1 MCGIIGYTG
10 KNSAK
15 DIITDGL
22 FALEYRGYDS
32 AGIAIS
38 DGEKIRT
45 LKCGGRVSSLKSEA
59 KNAFLPGDCGIGHT
73 RWATHGKPD
82 KKNAHPHESGAEFLV
97 HNGIIENWAEIKKEL
112 TEEGYSFKSET
123 DTEGAAHLIDREYKK
138 TRDPVA
144 AIYSACRKI
153 RGSYAFAAVFKDLPE
168 EIYAIRKDSPLII
181 TKAEDGTYLA
191 SDIPAL
197 LPHGKE
203 FIRPEENTVCRITKS
218 GVCYI
223 SESGKESSPT
233 AEKFTGDFSSA
244 QKDGFESFMLKEM
257 TEQPEAIKRAVLP
270 RINAEGLPDFS
281 ADNVP
286 DKIWT
291 DISAV
296 SVVACGSALHAGLIG
311 KKLTE
316 SLAEIPVNVNI
327 ASEYRYAPPVEDKKT
342 LVIFVSQSGE
352 TADTLAALR
361 MTKAAGKKTLAIVNA
376 EGSAIA
382 EEADMTIYQKA
393 GQETAVATTKGYST
407 QVVLFALIAVKAA
420 LARRKISETEARKIC
435 AEISEKLPET
445 VSEIIS
451 RRDEIKKI
459 AEKIKDKNDLYFIGR
474 GVDFAIGNECSLKLK
489 EISYIHSEAYAAG
502 ELKHGTIALIEN
514 GTPVV
519 SLATDPAYYEKT
531 ASNILEVK
539 ARGAFVILVCGRD
552 FENAESCA
560 DMVFQL
566 SEDPTHLPAVVFS
579 QLLAYETAKLRGCDP
594 DRPRNL
600 AKSVTVE

>member
-45 LKCGGRVSSLKSEA
+45 LKCKGRVSNLKSEA
-59 KNAFLPGDCGIGHT
+59 ENAFLSGDCGIGHT
-73 RWATHGKPD
+73 RWATHGRPD
-82 KKNAHPHESGAEFLV
+82 EKNAHPHESGAEFLV
-97 HNGIIENWAEIKKEL
+97 HNGIIENWAELKKDL
-112 TEEGYSFKSET
+112 INEGYSFRSET
-123 DTEGAAHLIDREYKK
+123 DTESAAHLIDSEYKK
-138 TRDPVA
+138 THDPVA
-144 AIYSACRKI
+144 AIYSACGKI
-153 RGSYAFAAVFKDLPE
+153 RGSYAFAIIFKDFPE

-203 FIRPEENTVCRITKS
+203 FIRPEENTVCKITKS
-218 GVCYI
+218 GVACI
-223 SESGKESSPT
+223 SESGKVSEPT

-244 QKDGFESFMLKEM
+244 QKDGFESFMLKEI

-281 ADNVP
+281 ADNIP
-286 DKIWT
+286 DNIWSET
-291 DISAV
+291 EEISV
-296 SVVACGSALHAGLIG
+296 IACGSALHAGLIG
-311 KKLTE
+311 KRLIE
-316 SLAEIPVNVNI
+316 SLSGIRVNVNI
-327 ASEYRYAPPVEDKKT
+327 ASEYRYTPPVEAKNA
-342 LVIFVSQSGE
+342 LIIPVSQSGE

-361 MTKAAGKKTLAIVNA
+361 LAKQNGKKILSIVNA

-382 EEADMTIYQKA
+382 KESDFTVYQKA

-407 QVVLFALIAVKAA
+407 QVVIFALIAVKAA
-420 LARRKISETEARKIC
+420 LARQNITETEAKKLC
-435 AEISEKLPET
+435 SELSEKLPET

-451 RRDEIKKI
+451 RRGEIKKI

-474 GVDFAIGNECSLKLK
+474 GADFAVGNECSLKLK

-514 GTPVV
+514 GTPIV
-519 SLATDPAYYEKT
+519 SLAADPAYYEKT

-552 FENAESCA
+552 FENAGNCA
-560 DMVFQL
+560 DVVFRL

>member
-1 MCGIIGYTG
+1 M
-10 KNSAK
+10 
-15 DIITDGL
+15 
-22 FALEYRGYDS
+22 
-32 AGIAIS
+32 
-38 DGEKIRT
+38 
-45 LKCGGRVSSLKSEA
+45 
-59 KNAFLPGDCGIGHT
+59 
-73 RWATHGKPD
+73 
-82 KKNAHPHESGAEFLV
+82 
-97 HNGIIENWAEIKKEL
+97 
-112 TEEGYSFKSET
+112 
-123 DTEGAAHLIDREYKK
+123 
-138 TRDPVA
+138 
-144 AIYSACRKI
+144 
-153 RGSYAFAAVFKDLPE
+153 
-168 EIYAIRKDSPLII
+168 
-181 TKAEDGTYLA
+181 
-191 SDIPAL
+191 
-197 LPHGKE
+197 
-203 FIRPEENTVCRITKS
+203 
-218 GVCYI
+218 
-223 SESGKESSPT
+223 
-233 AEKFTGDFSSA
+233 
-244 QKDGFESFMLKEM
+244 
-257 TEQPEAIKRAVLP
+257 
-270 RINAEGLPDFS
+270 
-281 ADNVP
+281 
-286 DKIWT
+286 
-291 DISAV
+291 
-296 SVVACGSALHAGLIG
+296 
-311 KKLTE
+311 
-316 SLAEIPVNVNI
+316 
-327 ASEYRYAPPVEDKKT
+327 
-342 LVIFVSQSGE
+342 IFVSQSGE

-420 LARRKISETEARKIC
+420 LARQKISETEARKIC

-474 GVDFAIGNECSLKLK
+474 GADFAVGNECSLKLK

-560 DMVFQL
+560 DMVFRL
-566 SEDPTHLPAVVFS
+566 PEDPTHLPAVVFS